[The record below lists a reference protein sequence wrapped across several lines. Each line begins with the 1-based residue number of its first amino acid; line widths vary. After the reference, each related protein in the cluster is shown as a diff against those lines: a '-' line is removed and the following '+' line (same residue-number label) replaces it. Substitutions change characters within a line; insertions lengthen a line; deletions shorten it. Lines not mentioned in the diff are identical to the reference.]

1 MGWGSF
7 GSEGPKT
14 LPKTDL
20 GVRKV
25 YPVLQEV
32 AVPCLKVPATA
43 ANIWTL
49 KYPPQ
54 ISLRD
59 TLGPPEPN
67 DLYPSGYYHTPFLP
81 KM

>member
-49 KYPPQ
+49 KYPPR
-54 ISLRD
+54 LV
-59 TLGPPEPN
+59 LGILWAP
-67 DLYPSGYYHTPFLP
+67 LSQMTYTPILP
-81 KM
+81 KK